1 MSISSMTIRRLKDEY
16 GDTVWINVDA
26 SVLVFNKL
34 VSDDRVAK
42 LTTNEFFKLAIEYL
56 DTYCLYK
63 TSEAIIDTI
72 YVE

>member
-34 VSDDRVAK
+34 VSVDRVAA
-42 LTTNEFFKLAIEYL
+42 LTTNEFFKLAVEYL
-56 DTYCLYK
+56 GMYCNYN
-63 TSEAIIDTI
+63 TDDAIIDTV
-72 YVE
+72 YEA